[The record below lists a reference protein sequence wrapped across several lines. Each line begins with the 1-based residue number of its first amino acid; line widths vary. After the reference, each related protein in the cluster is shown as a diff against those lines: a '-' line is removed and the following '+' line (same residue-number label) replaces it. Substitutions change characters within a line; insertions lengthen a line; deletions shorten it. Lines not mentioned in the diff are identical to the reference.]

1 MTPGAQKKQRLL
13 LGLHV
18 SRLSLQPG
26 QTRSQRE
33 LAYFCGCSKSTIQW
47 IEKQAMQKVR
57 LGLEPFLILAFQR
70 TR

>member
-1 MTPGAQKKQRLL
+1 MTPGARKKQRLL

-33 LAYFCGCSKSTIQW
+33 LAYFCNCSKSTIQF

-57 LGLEPFLILAFQR
+57 EKLEKMI
-70 TR
+70 